1 MRKHAQRHCRGPADG
16 GMGCNLDWCD
26 LETEHAQPQGENLST
41 SVLLDWAGS
50 LGAHRGYSACVWWVD
65 DPMNEWP
72 EELPSHKVQPAKVT
86 MKKFIFTLFS
96 QGQYYPRKPTQ
107 EALPSPAKSE
117 ERKGGVC
124 APHPH
129 QGKRSQAGET
139 VQEVLRTQDLMS
151 QVLRGKGAL
160 LGSSH
165 P

>member
-1 MRKHAQRHCRGPADG
+1 
-16 GMGCNLDWCD
+16 
-26 LETEHAQPQGENLST
+26 
-41 SVLLDWAGS
+41 
-50 LGAHRGYSACVWWVD
+50 
-65 DPMNEWP
+65 
-72 EELPSHKVQPAKVT
+72 

-96 QGQYYPRKPTQ
+96 QGQYYSGKPTQ
-107 EALPSPAKSE
+107 EALLSPAKSE

-124 APHPH
+124 PHPH
-129 QGKRSQAGET
+129 QGKRSWAGET